1 MIPGIILAGGESS
14 RMGQPKALL
23 PTDVVGETFLSR
35 LITTLRRGGVDDVI
49 VVTGPDQ
56 SILENSIGSN
66 EPLVRFVSNPNPSE
80 GQISSLLVGLSVADR
95 PGVRGALVALVDVP
109 LVAPETVVALLEAYR
124 RTGAPIVRPGADD
137 QHGHPVVFDRSLF
150 DALRGVDKSQGAKAV
165 VRAHEDAIIHVSV
178 NDEGAFTDID
188 TPADYERIFGRK
200 PA

>member
-1 MIPGIILAGGESS
+1 MTPGIILAGGESS

-49 VVTGPDQ
+49 VVTGPDR
-56 SILENSIGSN
+56 SILENSIANN
-66 EPLVRFVSNPNPSE
+66 EPLVRFVSNQNPSE
-80 GQISSLLVGLSVADR
+80 GQISSLLLGLSVADR
-95 PGVRGALVALVDVP
+95 PGVRGALVTLVDVP
-109 LVAPETVVALLEAYR
+109 LVAPETVVALLAAYR

-137 QHGHPVVFDRSLF
+137 RHGHPVIFDRSLF
-150 DALRGVDKSQGAKAV
+150 DELRGVDKFQGAKAV
-165 VRAHEDAIIHVSV
+165 VRAHEDAIVQVSV